1 MVDARLFQALSD
13 RTRLEILSL
22 LGKGAINVSGIVAY
36 LGCAQPAVSRHL
48 RVLREASLICDKRK
62 GKEVEYSIIPGA
74 FRAAAAYLENLSGNV
89 RGERRPESGGD
100 RVVEVVEREAETRA
114 ERMAERKADRT
125 AGRRVER
132 RPELKAERKAD
143 RRVELKAERRGQR
156 GMGRKPSG
164 RVPQRPLRPAKAEK
178 PEVSAPSDFAA
189 DFASKEAD
197 FVVAPRRES
206 RMDDFLL

>member
-100 RVVEVVEREAETRA
+100 RVVEVVERKAETRA
-114 ERMAERKADRT
+114 ERAAEHKAARAAERKA
-125 AGRRVER
+125 GRGV
-132 RPELKAERKAD
+132 ELKAQ
-143 RRVELKAERRGQR
+143 LKAERRGQR

-164 RVPQRPLRPAKAEK
+164 RVSQKPLRPAKAEK

-197 FVVAPRRES
+197 FVVAPRKES
-206 RMDDFLL
+206 GMDDFLL